1 MSSEKKLATA
11 FDEILQANATE
22 NAVAMTVLDYVE
34 QCLPS
39 ILKARRQRRTWDE
52 IAQTLEI
59 LAQRESDLAI
69 EFNARTVAQYY
80 YRLAPKPSKRCHPRQ
95 SKHHREDVIPLSAE
109 VEDAEPLEQF
119 NHSTSELETKADEVE
134 PQKRASSSRKHQP
147 QKTRFN
153 LSSRPGAKPIKIL

>member
-1 MSSEKKLATA
+1 MPSEKKLVTA

-22 NAVAMTVLDYVE
+22 RTTAMTVLDYVE

-39 ILKARRQRRTWDE
+39 ILKARRQRKTWDE
-52 IAQTLEI
+52 IAQTLKI
-59 LAQRESDLAI
+59 LAERESDLAI

-80 YRLAPKPSKRCHPRQ
+80 YRLAPKPSKRCHPRK
-95 SKHHREDVIPLSAE
+95 SKRHIEEVVPLAAE
-109 VEDAEPLEQF
+109 ALDTEPLEQS
-119 NHSTSELETKADEVE
+119 NPATSELEKKADVE
-134 PQKRASSSRKHQP
+134 PQERASSSRKRQP